1 MQEKRRL
8 PLGYAIAAF
17 ALLLWLQ
24 AVLAPQAQRLS
35 YSEFKNLLYT
45 DQIERVLISD
55 TAIRGTLRGDAVAE
69 GQRRGFITVKV
80 EDPGLI
86 KELET
91 RGVTFSGQT
100 SNTWI
105 GTLLGWTVP
114 VLLFVGAW
122 LFISRRMQMGQGLM
136 ALGKNRAKM
145 HVENKTGITFS
156 DVAGQDEAKE
166 KLQEVIEGEEFERMV
181 QQAAPDAA
189 LQVA

>member
-69 GQRRGFITVKV
+69 GQRRGLQRSRWKT
-80 EDPGLI
+80 PG
-86 KELET
+86 
-91 RGVTFSGQT
+91 
-100 SNTWI
+100 
-105 GTLLGWTVP
+105 
-114 VLLFVGAW
+114 
-122 LFISRRMQMGQGLM
+122 
-136 ALGKNRAKM
+136 
-145 HVENKTGITFS
+145 
-156 DVAGQDEAKE
+156 
-166 KLQEVIEGEEFERMV
+166 
-181 QQAAPDAA
+181 
-189 LQVA
+189 